1 MKKGK
6 FQWGEEAETSF
17 ALIKEKLCTAPVL
30 ALPSFEK
37 IFEVECDASG
47 VGIGAVLSH
56 EKRPVAFFSEK
67 LSETRQKWSTYNQE
81 FYAVVRALKHWEH
94 YLVQREFVLYTDHQ
108 ALKFINSQKHL
119 DNMHVRWATFLQK
132 FPFAIRHKSGA
143 LNRVADALSRRAN
156 LLVTLAH
163 EIVGFECL
171 KDLYQEDE
179 DFKEI
184 WAKCLEKHPVSD
196 FHESEGYLFRGN
208 HLCIP
213 RMSLREKLIRDLHGG
228 GLSGHLGRDKT
239 VASLEE

>member
-47 VGIGAVLSH
+47 MGIGAVLSQ

-67 LSETRQKWSTYNQE
+67 LSEARQKWSTYNQE

-94 YLVQREFVLYTDHQ
+94 YLVQREFVLY
-108 ALKFINSQKHL
+108 L

-132 FPFAIRHKSGA
+132 FPFAIQHKSGA
-143 LNRVADALSRRAN
+143 LNRVADALSCRAN
-156 LLVTLAH
+156 LLLTLAH

-171 KDLYQEDE
+171 KDLY
-179 DFKEI
+179 
-184 WAKCLEKHPVSD
+184 
-196 FHESEGYLFRGN
+196 
-208 HLCIP
+208 
-213 RMSLREKLIRDLHGG
+213 
-228 GLSGHLGRDKT
+228 
-239 VASLEE
+239 